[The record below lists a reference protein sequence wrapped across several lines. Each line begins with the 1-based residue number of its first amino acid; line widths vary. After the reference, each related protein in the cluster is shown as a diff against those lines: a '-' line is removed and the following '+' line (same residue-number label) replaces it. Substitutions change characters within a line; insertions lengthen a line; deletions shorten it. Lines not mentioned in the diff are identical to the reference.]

1 MDTAVL
7 ENNVRK
13 EKWLGMNCII
23 LLFVTLLSGNFVQ
36 AQQSIYVSSSAP
48 KGGKGTIQTP
58 YASIEEAKLAVRKLN
73 KKMTGD
79 ITVFLRQGIYYLS
92 SPLVFTEDDSGSNG
106 FRIIY
111 KAYEKETPI
120 ISGGNV
126 ITGWEATTHRHIY
139 SAPFNSNKKLRAMFV
154 NGKRAR
160 MAVMSAPITGQGS
173 WGKMEVN
180 GSEPWAFGEGTVVQG
195 VKFLRKDLPVLS
207 NPEDVEL
214 IQKNVWNEKI
224 FCASMVEML
233 DRDTTLVHFQ
243 QPYGAI
249 LTSLA
254 WAGRTNYTKDF
265 IIRNA
270 IEFLDAPGEFYFDR
284 KKRRIYYYT
293 DGEDMSNAHVVAP
306 SCEGLIRVYGS
317 SINSRVQNLSF
328 EGITFEHDAWQLME
342 VDGSYGFG
350 GVQSLGLAIKY
361 IPHGN
366 WHPTKYNSTDVPPG
380 TIDVKNS
387 RNIFFVRNR
396 FQQLNSATAI
406 SFVNDVI
413 DSEITGNFFN
423 DLLGNAI
430 TVGHPQHYEIGD
442 GDIYGPEKEGVCKN
456 IGVTNN
462 YIRNIS
468 LDFRMVEAILAFFV
482 ESVNFD
488 YNDISGTPYGAI
500 AVGWWWA
507 NAGIPPSTVAKNNSI
522 SYNRL
527 GNTHI
532 VLHDGGVIYTLGK
545 QPNSIIKGNFIFN
558 GPRCIYPDDG
568 SAYFT
573 ITDNVVN
580 SLHRLWL
587 HIASDRCHDI
597 VIDRNYVKDNG
608 IINNGVNT
616 PVTNTINVR
625 NRPFEDEPEAITIMK
640 NAGIQ
645 SPYKNIIPDREPEEI
660 SIYPFVPKEPWI
672 N

>member
-1 MDTAVL
+1 MKYL
-7 ENNVRK
+7 
-13 EKWLGMNCII
+13 IP
-23 LLFVTLLSGNFVQ
+23 LFFALFTGNFVW
-36 AQQSIYVSSSAP
+36 AQQYIYVSPNAP
-48 KGGKGTIQTP
+48 KGGKGSLHAP
-58 YASIEEAKLAVRKLN
+58 YSSIEEAKSAIRKLN

-79 ITVFLRQGIYYLS
+79 ITVYLREGVYYLA
-92 SPLVFTEDDSGSNG
+92 SPLVFTEEDSGADG

-111 KAYEKETPI
+111 RAYQNETPV
-120 ISGGNV
+120 ISGGKV
-126 ITGWEATTHRHIY
+126 ITGWERTNHRHIY
-139 SAPFNSNKKLRAMFV
+139 SAPFSGNQKLRALFV
-154 NGKRAR
+154 DGKRAR
-160 MAVMSAPITGQGS
+160 MAGMSAPVTGQGS
-173 WGKMEVN
+173 WGKMKVN

-195 VKFLRKDLPVLS
+195 VKFLRKDLPLLS

-233 DRDTTLVHFQ
+233 DRDTTLVRFQ

-254 WAGRTNYTKDF
+254 WAGKTNYTKDF

-270 IEFLDAPGEFYFDR
+270 FELLDSPGEFYFDR
-284 KKRRIYYYT
+284 KKQRIYYYS
-293 DGEDMSNAHVVAP
+293 DGEDMSKALVVAP
-306 SCEGLIRVYGS
+306 FSEGLMRICGS
-317 SINSRVQNLSF
+317 SVNSRAQNLSF
-328 EGITFEHDAWQLME
+328 EGITFAHDAWPLMKI
-342 VDGSYGFG
+342 DGSYGFG
-350 GVQSLGLAIKY
+350 GVQSLGLAIRY
-361 IPHGN
+361 IPDGN
-366 WHPTKYNSTDVPPG
+366 WHPTRYNSTDVPQG

-387 RNIFFVRNR
+387 RNISFVRNR

-406 SFVNDVI
+406 SFVNDVV
-413 DSEITGNFFN
+413 DAEITGNFFN

-442 GDIYGPEKEGVCKN
+442 GDKHDDIYKPGIEGVCKN
-456 IGVTNN
+456 INVTNN

-482 ESVNFD
+482 ENVNFD
-488 YNDISGTPYGAI
+488 YNDIFGTPYGAI

-527 GNTHI
+527 GNTHL

-573 ITDNVVN
+573 ITGNVVN

-608 IINNGVNT
+608 TINNGVNT
-616 PVTNTINVR
+616 PVTNTVNVR
-625 NRPFEDEPEAITIMK
+625 NRPFEEEPEAVRIMQ

-645 SPYKNIIPDREPEEI
+645 APYRNIIPEKEPDEI
-660 SIYPFVPKEPWI
+660 SIYPFVAKEPWI